1 MRYEILYKFSIGDFV
16 IIKNNMTK
24 QDIIELKKEYNK
36 AISNYDKTR
45 IGMIIGIEKNKY
57 KIITNDEKI
66 NLYKS
71 CDLVKLYNKC

>member
-16 IIKNNMTK
+16 IIKNNMTE

-36 AISNYDKTR
+36 SISNYDKTR

>member
-1 MRYEILYKFSIGDFV
+1 MKYEIFYKFCIGEFV
-16 IIKNNMTK
+16 IIKTNMTT
-24 QDIIELKKEYNK
+24 QDIEDLKKEYHK
-36 AISNYDKTR
+36 AISNYDKSR

-71 CDLVKLYNKC
+71 CNLVKLYKKC